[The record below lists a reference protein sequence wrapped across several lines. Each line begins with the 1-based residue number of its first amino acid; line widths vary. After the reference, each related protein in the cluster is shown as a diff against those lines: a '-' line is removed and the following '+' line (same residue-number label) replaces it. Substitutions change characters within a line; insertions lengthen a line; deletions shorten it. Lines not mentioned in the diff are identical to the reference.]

1 MKIRHFRN
9 PEEIETVLACLK
21 RLGMDVPQNPQAITE
36 ERAIDGKSIR
46 VGFAFCSQNDQFSR
60 KTGREL
66 AMERAGVKEVAGYS
80 KLDEFIKKENPFL
93 IKLDNPKLDKYIE
106 QLKGFKFETRMDY
119 DEWLAV
125 YPMAKE
131 ANYYIHDFSSD
142 YDVLR

>member
-1 MKIRHFRN
+1 MKTRHYRN
-9 PEEIETVLACLK
+9 PEEIETVLAYLK

>member
-1 MKIRHFRN
+1 MKTRHYRN
-9 PEEIETVLACLK
+9 PEEIETVLAYLK

-125 YPMAKE
+125 YPIAKE

>member
-1 MKIRHFRN
+1 MKIRHFRKIHEVG
-9 PEEIETVLACLK
+9 PLCQHLK
-21 RLGMDVPQNPQAITE
+21 YFGLDVPKNPQAVTE
-36 ERAIDGKSIR
+36 CIVPDGRSMR
-46 VGFAFCSQNDQFSR
+46 SGYAFCSAKDQFSR
-60 KTGREL
+60 KHGREL

-125 YPMAKE
+125 YPIAKE